1 MLGNIR
7 SSYWKPPILLPNK
20 SFVRSKVRFPLFLLC
35 KNCNFWA
42 TANTVWARNL
52 KFGHSTLLVILQKRF
67 FLFFEFL
74 IFSKVMPLFVFFSIY
89 SLLIC
94 PRATANT
101 VWARN
106 LKFGHSTLLVTLQ
119 KPFFYFFE
127 FLIFSKVMALLFFV
141 FCPRATANTVW
152 ARNLKFGHST
162 LLVTLQ
168 KRVFCFFEFLI
179 FSKVMPLFV
188 FFCLYILC

>member
-1 MLGNIR
+1 
-7 SSYWKPPILLPNK
+7 
-20 SFVRSKVRFPLFLLC
+20 
-35 KNCNFWA
+35 
-42 TANTVWARNL
+42 
-52 KFGHSTLLVILQKRF
+52 
-67 FLFFEFL
+67 
-74 IFSKVMPLFVFFSIY
+74 MPLFVFLSIY

-168 KRVFCFFEFLI
+168 KRFFCFFEFLI
-179 FSKVMPLFV
+179 FTEVTAIFV
-188 FFCLYILC
+188 FLSIYSLVIWKFAMSELIKLGQWKLVYGFLLWSTTGF